1 MAWPAPSR
9 ENHRKVRPQGS
20 QVLKGLGFSA
30 LRFDFKKEMRKEHLR
45 IRNKKNHVHA
55 QAAKKKK
62 KKHKGMSCS
71 LQVLYSLARS
81 FNYVSILFFPNLIFP
96 RLK

>member
-45 IRNKKNHVHA
+45 IRKMNIFILPYSFFSA
-55 QAAKKKK
+55 LLLF
-62 KKHKGMSCS
+62 MSID
-71 LQVLYSLARS
+71 V
-81 FNYVSILFFPNLIFP
+81 FFLS
-96 RLK
+96 

>member
-62 KKHKGMSCS
+62 KTQRDELFPPGFIFSC
-71 LQVLYSLARS
+71 Q
-81 FNYVSILFFPNLIFP
+81 II
-96 RLK
+96 

>member
-1 MAWPAPSR
+1 MVWPAPSR
-9 ENHRKVRPQGS
+9 ENHGKVRPQGS

-30 LRFDFKKEMRKEHLR
+30 LRFDFKKETRKEHLG

-62 KKHKGMSCS
+62 THKGMSCS
-71 LQVLYSLARS
+71 LWVLYSLARS
-81 FNYVSILFFPNLIFP
+81 FNYVSILFFPN
-96 RLK
+96 

>member
-62 KKHKGMSCS
+62 KNTKG
-71 LQVLYSLARS
+71 
-81 FNYVSILFFPNLIFP
+81 
-96 RLK
+96 